1 MSKKKKKGFCTYCL
15 KDTNNI
21 TDDHIFPKK
30 WYPKSTPKN
39 MEKWQVPACYKC
51 NNNFSKIENDLL
63 IRFGLCIDPY
73 EIKSLGISDK
83 ALRALDPKL
92 GKNPKDIKARSDK
105 RKKILQEMF
114 PVSQFPEENFFPN
127 FGPNNGNINNS
138 NHALLVPADSI
149 IKISKKIVRGLTYKL
164 SNKYIT
170 KDYDIS
176 IHINKEPDVKFI
188 DDILI
193 KFGEKLIR
201 GPGII
206 VKRACVESDPVC
218 SLFSIRIWERF
229 FVNII
234 VKKS

>member
-1 MSKKKKKGFCTYCL
+1 
-15 KDTNNI
+15 
-21 TDDHIFPKK
+21 
-30 WYPKSTPKN
+30 
-39 MEKWQVPACYKC
+39 
-51 NNNFSKIENDLL
+51 
-63 IRFGLCIDPY
+63 
-73 EIKSLGISDK
+73 
-83 ALRALDPKL
+83 
-92 GKNPKDIKARSDK
+92 
-105 RKKILQEMF
+105 MF